1 DINKGPKNKPSILGT
16 TSLNLADYAL
26 TAGEIILSLSIT
38 GGAPEQASSLHL
50 TLSMVELR
58 AFQETS
64 NASQRSAATLPL
76 SPSSGDSLP
85 GGKYEV
91 LVIKAGLR
99 KVKILTD
106 LVSTR
111 RPKKTCQG
119 GGKDKL
125 CVNSDGAEYPC
136 DTESLDDD
144 LDDRVK
150 EDEFG
155 DSTIRKSF
163 SYGSLQ
169 SDNYVGGLVYAHA
182 KIVGEHEDRIYYSN
196 RKTDVSFHVE
206 KGLPST
212 TENGLL
218 TAKRS
223 ILPWRKRKLSLRSLK
238 AKGEPLLKKA
248 YGEEGGDD
256 IEYDRRLLTS
266 FDESVS
272 E

>member
-1 DINKGPKNKPSILGT
+1 VTFDLF
-16 TSLNLADYAL
+16 L
-26 TAGEIILSLSIT
+26 
-38 GGAPEQASSLHL
+38 QL

-272 E
+272 EVNFSSYF

>member
-1 DINKGPKNKPSILGT
+1 
-16 TSLNLADYAL
+16 
-26 TAGEIILSLSIT
+26 
-38 GGAPEQASSLHL
+38 
-50 TLSMVELR
+50 MVELR

-64 NASQRSAATLPL
+64 DASQRSAATLPL
-76 SPSSGDSLP
+76 SPSPSDSLP

-182 KIVGEHEDRIYYSN
+182 KIDGEHEDWIYYSN
-196 RKTDVSFHVE
+196 RKTDVGFHVE
-206 KGLPST
+206 KVLPST

-256 IEYDRRLLTS
+256 IDNDRRLLTS
-266 FDESVS
+266 SDESVS
-272 E
+272 EVNFPSYF

>member
-1 DINKGPKNKPSILGT
+1 M
-16 TSLNLADYAL
+16 
-26 TAGEIILSLSIT
+26 
-38 GGAPEQASSLHL
+38 QL

-58 AFQETS
+58 AVQETS
-64 NASQRSAATLPL
+64 DASQRSAATFPL

-85 GGKYEV
+85 GGKDEV
-91 LVIKAGLR
+91 SVIKAGLR

-106 LVSTR
+106 LVATR
-111 RPKKTCQG
+111 RSKKTCQDDEG
-119 GGKDKL
+119 ADDKF

-144 LDDRVK
+144 LDDRVQ
-150 EDEFG
+150 EDEIA

-169 SDNYVGGLVYAHA
+169 SLNYVGGIVYAHA
-182 KIVGEHEDRIYYSN
+182 KIDGEHEDWIYYSH
-196 RKTDVSFHVE
+196 RKSDVGYHVE
-206 KGLPST
+206 KMLSSTAEETVLP
-212 TENGLL
+212 

-256 IEYDRRLLTS
+256 IDYDRRLLTS
-266 FDESVS
+266 SDESVTEVILS
-272 E
+272 FSSNSTVEQVICTFH

>member
-1 DINKGPKNKPSILGT
+1 MGARLLRHQHEDINKGPKNKPSILGT
-16 TSLNLADYAL
+16 ASLNLADYAL
-26 TAGEIILSLSIT
+26 TAGETIEIILPLSIP
-38 GGAPEQASSLHL
+38 GGAPERASSLHL

-64 NASQRSAATLPL
+64 DASHRSATTLPL

-91 LVIKAGLR
+91 SVIKAGLR

-125 CVNSDGAEYPC
+125 CVNSDGAEYLC

-144 LDDRVK
+144 LDDRVE

-163 SYGSLQ
+163 GYGSLQ
-169 SDNYVGGLVYAHA
+169 SVNYVGGLLYAHA
-182 KIVGEHEDRIYYSN
+182 KIDGEHED
-196 RKTDVSFHVE
+196 
-206 KGLPST
+206 
-212 TENGLL
+212 
-218 TAKRS
+218 
-223 ILPWRKRKLSLRSLK
+223 
-238 AKGEPLLKKA
+238 
-248 YGEEGGDD
+248 
-256 IEYDRRLLTS
+256 
-266 FDESVS
+266 
-272 E
+272 

>member
-1 DINKGPKNKPSILGT
+1 MTFHPFFV
-16 TSLNLADYAL
+16 
-26 TAGEIILSLSIT
+26 
-38 GGAPEQASSLHL
+38 QL

-64 NASQRSAATLPL
+64 DASQRPAAALPL

-85 GGKYEV
+85 GGKDEV
-91 LVIKAGLR
+91 SVIKAGLR

-111 RPKKTCQG
+111 RPKKTYQDEEG
-119 GGKDKL
+119 GEDKF

-144 LDDRVK
+144 LNDIVQ

-169 SDNYVGGLVYAHA
+169 SVNYVGGLVYAHA
-182 KIVGEHEDRIYYSN
+182 KIDGEHEDWIYYSN
-196 RKTDVSFHVE
+196 RKSDVGYHVE
-206 KGLPST
+206 KMLPST
-212 TENGLL
+212 TETGLL

-256 IEYDRRLLTS
+256 IDYDRRLLTS
-266 FDESVS
+266 SDESVS
-272 E
+272 EVKLPSYY